1 MATFNNGIL
10 GAFSGKVGTVVGV
23 IQGDQ
28 YHMRSL
34 PRRRKKYTPGELLNQ
49 AQFKM
54 VQDHLQPIKELIKA
68 GYKHYYTKGGG
79 YRAAFAYT
87 RKMAVVTDDAGS
99 YIDPALFKIS
109 GGELEG
115 AVDPTVSLESGNLLS
130 FNWDVSG
137 VTQTDGADQ
146 MMVLVYDA
154 ANFRAVTKVFD
165 GAFRNAGEMS
175 LEIPAEFNGMEAD
188 VYIGFIAADRSGQS
202 DSQYLGRVLI

>member
-34 PRRRKKYTPGELLNQ
+34 PRRRKKYTAGELLNQ

-68 GYKHYYTKGGG
+68 GYKNYYTKRGG

-109 GGELEG
+109 GGELAG
-115 AVDPTVSLESGNLLS
+115 AVDPTVSLENGNLLS
-130 FNWDVSG
+130 FNWDISG
-137 VTQTDGADQ
+137 VTQTAGADQ

-154 ANFRAVTKVFD
+154 ANFRAVTRVFD
-165 GAFRNAGEMS
+165 GAFRHAGEMS
-175 LEIPAEFNGMEAD
+175 LEIPTDFNGMEAD
-188 VYIGFIAADRSGQS
+188 VYIGFIAADRSAQS
-202 DSQYLGRVLI
+202 DSQYLGRVQI